1 MMIFADTSNVEEIRE
16 LWDGGLIQ
24 GVTTNPSI
32 IAKQHP
38 GGNWHKVIA
47 EICTF
52 VRGPVSAEVVSET
65 SEDMVYEGK
74 ELSEID
80 ENVVVKLPCTPA
92 GIKACKVL
100 TEYMNIKV
108 NMTLCFS
115 VAQAVLASNASA
127 EYISP
132 FVGRMDDYSAGSGVK
147 LVRDIQNAYINAD
160 SVVRNGAYTR
170 TKILA
175 ASIRSVEHLN
185 QFAQYA
191 DAATC
196 PPKVIWK
203 IFDHKLTVDGLKQ
216 FQDDWKKA
224 NE

>member
-16 LWDGGLIQ
+16 LWDGGLIH

-115 VAQAVLASNASA
+115 VAQAVLASNVGAFLV
-127 EYISP
+127 SP
-132 FVGRMDDYSAGSGVK
+132 FVGRVDDVSGTGIK
-147 LVRDIQNAYINAD
+147 LIQDIQNAYIND
-160 SVVRNGAYTR
+160 IKLSR
-170 TKILA
+170 TPKILA

-185 QFAQYA
+185 LVAQYA